1 MEILPATFLFF
12 LLGTSVNEVG
22 TLVPHDTGKHAY
34 SGIRAALVEIMETST
49 DPRCNHLLFIDDGFS
64 LTSTA
69 VETLMAVNLPR
80 GFGLFTAVKG
90 QESNKTQQ
98 DWMSVVTVQARQMR
112 MVSWCAM
119 VILVTD
125 NPIVL
130 GTFAELSMKNQLLVS
145 STKLLAITQLPIRR
159 LESIDYFHKVFSRM
173 DAMILTFDDSSTVT
187 SGLFIYLPNITPAR
201 GKIQL
206 ATLSSMGL
214 TWVSDLPIFPDKYT
228 KFLERPVMKIARE
241 QIGEKQNEGCN
252 QPLIAY
258 MAEAMNFT
266 CNMAYAAGNVYGT
279 RNVDGTWSGMIGM
292 LIREEADMSL
302 AAFAHTPFRGQVVDY
317 SIPLLVQYST
327 IVGKLGQP
335 ELDPWSFHLPLDAY
349 VWLSIL
355 ITLLLVPVV
364 MVLLSW
370 SSSSLSTRRRSS
382 WRRDVFQLLRV
393 LLQQDISTS
402 HDSWRRRGVMATWLL
417 VALVLVRSYA
427 SNLMSVMA
435 VRYVQQPYQSLR
447 NVLDDPS
454 VTMIWQTNSS
464 RVEYYRSARS
474 GIFREVAEREKAGGI
489 KLQLLHEFWRSM
501 DTLLQRGD
509 HVLVAVEIISRLLI
523 SHDFTKRGQCDFYTA
538 KERILP
544 VFLSVVG
551 QKGSPIVPQL
561 NRRIMAIQ
569 EAWLYDLWVENN
581 INNSTACAQTPSR
594 ITNSSSLSLQHLW
607 GMMAVLAGSHILG
620 LLLLIWEMRSSP
632 IKTS

>member
-1 MEILPATFLFF
+1 MEMRRRAQPTTPWERAKFV
-12 LLGTSVNEVG
+12 LLWSHGMSLRTIARHTGSSVTTVYRLDAHVDIPRF
-22 TLVPHDTGKHAY
+22 T
-34 SGIRAALVEIMETST
+34 IM
-49 DPRCNHLLFIDDGFS
+49 PLQV
-64 LTSTA
+64 A
-69 VETLMAVNLPR
+69 ETLMAVNPPR

-241 QIGEKQNEGCN
+241 QISQTQDEGCN
-252 QPLIAY
+252 QPFIAY
-258 MAEAMNFT
+258 LSKAMNFT
-266 CNMAYAAGNVYGT
+266 CNMVYAAGNVYGT

-292 LIREEADMSL
+292 LIREEADIS
-302 AAFAHTPFRGQVVDY
+302 AASFAYTPLRGQVVDY
-317 SIPLLVQYST
+317 SIPFLVQYST
-327 IVGKLGQP
+327 IV
-335 ELDPWSFHLPLDAY
+335 
-349 VWLSIL
+349 
-355 ITLLLVPVV
+355 
-364 MVLLSW
+364 
-370 SSSSLSTRRRSS
+370 
-382 WRRDVFQLLRV
+382 
-393 LLQQDISTS
+393 
-402 HDSWRRRGVMATWLL
+402 
-417 VALVLVRSYA
+417 
-427 SNLMSVMA
+427 
-435 VRYVQQPYQSLR
+435 
-447 NVLDDPS
+447 
-454 VTMIWQTNSS
+454 
-464 RVEYYRSARS
+464 
-474 GIFREVAEREKAGGI
+474 VAEREKAGGI

-509 HVLVAVEIISRLLI
+509 HVLVAVEIISRMLI
-523 SHDFTKRGQCDFYTA
+523 SRDFTKRGQCDFYTA

-544 VFLSVVG
+544 VFLSVAG

-561 NRRIMAIQ
+561 NRR
-569 EAWLYDLWVENN
+569 L
-581 INNSTACAQTPSR
+581 SRGPSIVNAMER
-594 ITNSSSLSLQHLW
+594 NCCCPAGFLQ
-607 GMMAVLAGSHILG
+607 
-620 LLLLIWEMRSSP
+620 
-632 IKTS
+632 